1 MAAPKLRVLYSEDD
15 PDSRELMCLLL
26 AQKGFEVICPDT
38 SQDVLRIAKEEE
50 FDVYLLDTWTP
61 GMSGVELC
69 KRIREFNAQTPI
81 IFHSAVAVES
91 VKHEA
96 LAAGAQSYIT
106 KPASRDEIVGAI
118 RSG

>member
-81 IFHSAVAVES
+81 ISIPLSRLRVSNTRRWRQEPN
-91 VKHEA
+91 
-96 LAAGAQSYIT
+96 LTLQS
-106 KPASRDEIVGAI
+106 PQVVMR
-118 RSG
+118 